1 MPNSVP
7 DDDVLRRL
15 AVDLGERLR
24 AGRHLLAS
32 AESCTGGW
40 IAKTVTDIAGSSE

>member
-15 AVDLGERLR
+15 AVDIGERLYPITATAR
-24 AGRHLLAS
+24 TYAGANEEYADHG
-32 AESCTGGW
+32 E
-40 IAKTVTDIAGSSE
+40 